1 MRGGT
6 GYVLQQKAVSEEMER
21 EEKQLQVEFEWILQK
36 EVHEVLNHVR
46 QILQRCAQR
55 FRGGEL
61 VKPEKFILKSIL
73 GGENLK
79 CVATLLGEVIYE
91 AGSCL
96 KRRPRLHEK
105 PSDTDHA
112 CVVVVHVNCAGVATS
127 LPLPILHP
135 ASCICVQQDLSN
147 RQQGVAR

>member
-6 GYVLQQKAVSEEMER
+6 GYVLQQKAASEEMER

-91 AGSCL
+91 AGTWF
-96 KRRPRLHEK
+96 KK
-105 PSDTDHA
+105 
-112 CVVVVHVNCAGVATS
+112 TS
-127 LPLPILHP
+127 LF
-135 ASCICVQQDLSN
+135 A
-147 RQQGVAR
+147 